1 RLIAT
6 GPYVT
11 EGRDIGTVVAPDSPL
26 KVFLTAS
33 PEARAERRA
42 AETGQPVAE
51 VLAAQE
57 ERDRRDSEREHGALY
72 AAEDAVT
79 IDSSGMSADQVI
91 AEIAALA
98 RDRGLA

>member
-1 RLIAT
+1 MRSPCVKVCEIDPAT
-6 GPYVT
+6 QLCRGCFRT
-11 EGRDIGTVVAPDSPL
+11 
-26 KVFLTAS
+26 
-33 PEARAERRA
+33 
-42 AETGQPVAE
+42 
-51 VLAAQE
+51 QE